1 MILYKSGIAIFL
13 IRKVLIACNLFN
25 HRWINFLSQKLL
37 KMIIDVETTFVLNNW
52 LMEAKLWWEIS
63 IFLDNKLQQIGF
75 FDPFV
80 AKDNFYVDNIS
91 D

>member
-1 MILYKSGIAIFL
+1 
-13 IRKVLIACNLFN
+13 
-25 HRWINFLSQKLL
+25 
-37 KMIIDVETTFVLNNW
+37 MIIDVETTFVLNNW

-75 FDPFV
+75 FDSFV
-80 AKDNFYVDNIS
+80 VKDNFYVDNIS